1 MTGVSMDSLTAANL
15 PKLVVGDKI
24 IAPWTLEQIAAL
36 EQWQATMHPYTCGH
50 CRDRYGVD
58 GDLVATVDGWVCL
71 TCSDTQNWALA
82 PRADCKYLVP
92 ILGGVAPICA
102 TCDGLGNLGV
112 EDYPERPIEFCGH
125 CKDGVPTSI
134 VLTVE
139 CDHHKWVNNLCA
151 SCGLEHRMFTS
162 RSVKDVC
169 QRLVARASLLQ
180 VLRIDHDHRIPC
192 PPEGKHVVDLAD
204 QLFLCSGERGYADIS
219 ALLPLASWETSKWA
233 LLVKDLV
240 IE

>member
-1 MTGVSMDSLTAANL
+1 MSAVVDPLTAGNL
-15 PKLVVGDKI
+15 PKLVIERHDDYLAKWESEYVR
-24 IAPWTLEQIAAL
+24 
-36 EQWQATMHPYTCGH
+36 QW
-50 CRDRYGVD
+50 
-58 GDLVATVDGWVCL
+58 
-71 TCSDTQNWALA
+71 
-82 PRADCKYLVP
+82 LVP

-139 CDHHKWVNNLCA
+139 CDHHRWVNGLCT
-151 SCGLEHRMFTS
+151 SCGLEYRTFTS
-162 RSVKDVC
+162 RSVKDIC
-169 QRLVARASLLQ
+169 QRPVARASLLQ
-180 VLRIDHDHRIPC
+180 VLPIVELNGDFDHLVPHVCRF
-192 PPEGKHVVDLAD
+192 EGVMVLSRDD
-204 QLFLCSGERGYADIS
+204 TDDRSIS